1 MMKRLKKV
9 FIMVMSLTVFLSLA
23 YTQVC
28 AYGYKVTLYTGN
40 QGTINGENEMNIDV
54 SKGQMVSLDL
64 SKIELPQD
72 SKYYVKGIRLSGHD
86 SVDNLDPTTFVVNSD
101 LDYVVVYGVK
111 GNQVAYTIRYVDENG
126 NQLSEDMVLYGNV
139 GDKPVVAYKYID
151 NYVPQA
157 YALTKTL
164 VENEKENIFTFT
176 YKPGETGEV
185 IENTNV
191 VTTVI
196 STTPSINTNGNQGNN
211 GTGNTTSGTQ
221 NNDGNTTTSEDEDV
235 PQGVV
240 DLDDEDTPK
249 SNISVNNEKN
259 SSAPIYVGIA
269 ISLAAIVG
277 IIVAFM
283 AIRKRRI

>member
-1 MMKRLKKV
+1 MMMRLKKL
-9 FIMVMSLTVFLSLA
+9 FIMMMSLTVFLSLA

-40 QGTINGENEMNIDV
+40 QGTINSQNEMSINV

-64 SKIELPQD
+64 SQIELPQD

-86 SVDNLDPTTFVVNSD
+86 SVDNLDPATFVVNGD

-111 GNQVAYTIRYVDENG
+111 GNQVSYTIRYVDENG
-126 NQLSEDMVLYGNV
+126 KQLSEDIVLYGNV

-151 NYVPQA
+151 SYIPQS

-164 VENEKENIFTFT
+164 VENEKENVFTFT
-176 YKPGETGEV
+176 YKPGETGEI
-185 IENTNV
+185 IENTNI

-196 STTPSINTNGNQGNN
+196 STTPSTNANQGNN
-211 GTGNTTSGTQ
+211 GTENATGVTQ
-221 NNDGNTTTSEDEDV
+221 NNDGDTTTAGDEDV
-235 PQGVV
+235 PQGLV

-259 SSAPIYVGIA
+259 SSTPIYAGIA

-283 AIRKRRI
+283 TIRKKRV

>member
-1 MMKRLKKV
+1 MMKRLKKL
-9 FIMVMSLTVFLSLA
+9 FIMMMSLTVFLSLA

-40 QGTINGENEMNIDV
+40 QGTINSQNEMSINV

-64 SKIELPQD
+64 SQIELPQD

-86 SVDNLDPTTFVVNSD
+86 SVDNLDPATFVVNGD

-126 NQLSEDMVLYGNV
+126 KQLSEDTVLYGNV

-151 NYVPQA
+151 SYIPQA

-164 VENEKENIFTFT
+164 VENEKENVFTFT
-176 YKPGETGEV
+176 YKPGETGEI
-185 IENTNV
+185 IENTNI

-196 STTPSINTNGNQGNN
+196 STTPSTNANQGNN
-211 GTGNTTSGTQ
+211 GTGNATGGTQ
-221 NNDGNTTTSEDEDV
+221 NNDGDTTTAGDEDV
-235 PQGVV
+235 PQGLV

-249 SNISVNNEKN
+249 SNISVNNKKN
-259 SSAPIYVGIA
+259 SSTPIYTGIA

-283 AIRKRRI
+283 TIRKKRV

>member
-1 MMKRLKKV
+1 MMKRLKKL
-9 FIMVMSLTVFLSLA
+9 FIMMMSLTVFLSLA

-40 QGTINGENEMNIDV
+40 QGTINSQNKTSINV

-64 SKIELPQD
+64 SQIELPQD

-86 SVDNLDPTTFVVNSD
+86 SVDNLDPATFVVNGD

-111 GNQVAYTIRYVDENG
+111 GNQVAYTVRYVDENG
-126 NQLSEDMVLYGNV
+126 KQLSEDTILYGNV

-151 NYVPQA
+151 SYIPQA

-164 VENEKENIFTFT
+164 VENEKENVFTFT
-176 YKPGETGEV
+176 YKPGETGEI
-185 IENTNV
+185 IENTNI

-196 STTPSINTNGNQGNN
+196 STTPSTNANQGNN
-211 GTGNTTSGTQ
+211 GTGNATGGTQ
-221 NNDGNTTTSEDEDV
+221 NNDGDTTAGDEDV
-235 PQGVV
+235 PQGLV

-249 SNISVNNEKN
+249 SNISVNNKKN
-259 SSAPIYVGIA
+259 SSTPIYAGIA

-283 AIRKRRI
+283 TIRKKRV

>member
-1 MMKRLKKV
+1 MMKRLKKL
-9 FIMVMSLTVFLSLA
+9 FIMMMSLTVFLSLA

-40 QGTINGENEMNIDV
+40 QGTINSQNEMSINV

-64 SKIELPQD
+64 SQIELPQD

-86 SVDNLDPTTFVVNSD
+86 SVDNLDPATFVVNGD

-126 NQLSEDMVLYGNV
+126 KQLSEDTVLYGNV

-151 NYVPQA
+151 SYIPQA

-164 VENEKENIFTFT
+164 VENEKENVFTFT
-176 YKPGETGEV
+176 YKPGETGEI
-185 IENTNV
+185 IENTNI

-196 STTPSINTNGNQGNN
+196 STTPSTNANQGNN
-211 GTGNTTSGTQ
+211 GTGNATGGTK
-221 NNDGNTTTSEDEDV
+221 NNYCDTTTAGDEDV
-235 PQGVV
+235 PQCLV

-259 SSAPIYVGIA
+259 NSTPIYAGIA

-283 AIRKRRI
+283 TIRKKRV

>member
-1 MMKRLKKV
+1 MMKRLKKL
-9 FIMVMSLTVFLSLA
+9 FIMMMSLTVFLSLA

-40 QGTINGENEMNIDV
+40 QGTINSQNKTSINV

-64 SKIELPQD
+64 SQIELPQD

-86 SVDNLDPTTFVVNSD
+86 SVDNLDPATFVVNGD

-111 GNQVAYTIRYVDENG
+111 GNQVAYTVRYVDENG
-126 NQLSEDMVLYGNV
+126 KQLSEDTILYVNV

-151 NYVPQA
+151 SYIPQA

-164 VENEKENIFTFT
+164 VENEKENVFTFT
-176 YKPGETGEV
+176 YKPGETGEI
-185 IENTNV
+185 IENTNI

-196 STTPSINTNGNQGNN
+196 STTPSTNANQGNN
-211 GTGNTTSGTQ
+211 GTGNATGGTQ
-221 NNDGNTTTSEDEDV
+221 NNDGDTTTAGDEDV
-235 PQGVV
+235 PQGLV

-249 SNISVNNEKN
+249 SNISVNNKKN
-259 SSAPIYVGIA
+259 SSTPIYAGIA

-283 AIRKRRI
+283 TIRKKRV

>member
-1 MMKRLKKV
+1 MMMRLKKL
-9 FIMVMSLTVFLSLA
+9 FIMMMSLTVFLSLA

-40 QGTINGENEMNIDV
+40 QGTINSQNEMSINV

-64 SKIELPQD
+64 SQIELPQD

-86 SVDNLDPTTFVVNSD
+86 SVDNLDPATFVVNGD

-126 NQLSEDMVLYGNV
+126 KQLSEDTVLYGNV

-151 NYVPQA
+151 SYIPQA

-164 VENEKENIFTFT
+164 VENEKENVFTFT
-176 YKPGETGEV
+176 YKPGETGEI
-185 IENTNV
+185 IENTNI

-196 STTPSINTNGNQGNN
+196 STTPSTNANQGNN
-211 GTGNTTSGTQ
+211 GTGNATGVTQ
-221 NNDGNTTTSEDEDV
+221 NNDGDTTTAGDEDV
-235 PQGVV
+235 PQGLV

-249 SNISVNNEKN
+249 SNISVNNKKN
-259 SSAPIYVGIA
+259 SSTPIYAGIA

-283 AIRKRRI
+283 TIRKKRV

>member
-1 MMKRLKKV
+1 MMKRLKKL
-9 FIMVMSLTVFLSLA
+9 FIMMMSLTVFLSLA

-40 QGTINGENEMNIDV
+40 QGTINSQNEMSINV

-64 SKIELPQD
+64 SQIELPQD

-86 SVDNLDPTTFVVNSD
+86 SVDNLDPATFVVNGD

-111 GNQVAYTIRYVDENG
+111 GNQVSYTIRYVDENG
-126 NQLSEDMVLYGNV
+126 KQLSEDTVLYGNV

-151 NYVPQA
+151 SYIPQS

-164 VENEKENIFTFT
+164 VENEKETVFTFT
-176 YKPGETGEV
+176 YKPGETGEI
-185 IENTNV
+185 IENTNI

-196 STTPSINTNGNQGNN
+196 STTPSTNANQGNN
-211 GTGNTTSGTQ
+211 GTGNATGVTQ
-221 NNDGNTTTSEDEDV
+221 NNDGDTTSAGDEDV
-235 PQGVV
+235 PQGLV

-259 SSAPIYVGIA
+259 SSTPIYAGIA

-283 AIRKRRI
+283 TIRKKRV

>member
-1 MMKRLKKV
+1 MMKRLKKL
-9 FIMVMSLTVFLSLA
+9 FIMMMSLTVFLSLA

-40 QGTINGENEMNIDV
+40 QGTINSQNEMSINV

-64 SKIELPQD
+64 SQIELPQD

-86 SVDNLDPTTFVVNSD
+86 SVDNLDPATFVVNGD

-126 NQLSEDMVLYGNV
+126 KQLSEDTVLYGNV

-151 NYVPQA
+151 SYIPQA

-164 VENEKENIFTFT
+164 VENEKENVFTFT
-176 YKPGETGEV
+176 YKPGETGEI
-185 IENTNV
+185 IENTNI

-196 STTPSINTNGNQGNN
+196 STTPSTNANQGNN
-211 GTGNTTSGTQ
+211 GTGNATGITQ
-221 NNDGNTTTSEDEDV
+221 NNDGDTTTAGDEDV
-235 PQGVV
+235 PQGLV

-249 SNISVNNEKN
+249 SNISVNNKKN
-259 SSAPIYVGIA
+259 SSTPIYAGIA

-283 AIRKRRI
+283 TIRKKRV

>member
-1 MMKRLKKV
+1 MMKRLKKL
-9 FIMVMSLTVFLSLA
+9 FIMMMSLTVFLSLA

-40 QGTINGENEMNIDV
+40 QGTINSQNEMSINV

-64 SKIELPQD
+64 SQIELPQD

-86 SVDNLDPTTFVVNSD
+86 SVDNLDPATFVVNGD

-111 GNQVAYTIRYVDENG
+111 GNQVSYTIRYVDENG
-126 NQLSEDMVLYGNV
+126 KQLSEDTVLYGNV

-151 NYVPQA
+151 SYIPQS

-164 VENEKENIFTFT
+164 VKNEKENVFTFT
-176 YKPGETGEV
+176 YKPGETGEI
-185 IENTNV
+185 IENTNI

-196 STTPSINTNGNQGNN
+196 STTPSTNANQGNN
-211 GTGNTTSGTQ
+211 GTGNATGATQ
-221 NNDGNTTTSEDEDV
+221 NNDGDTTTAGDEDV
-235 PQGVV
+235 PQGLV

-259 SSAPIYVGIA
+259 SSTPIYAGIA

-283 AIRKRRI
+283 TIRKKRV

>member
-1 MMKRLKKV
+1 MMMRLKKL
-9 FIMVMSLTVFLSLA
+9 FIMMMSLTVFLSLA

-40 QGTINGENEMNIDV
+40 QGTINSQNEMSINV

-64 SKIELPQD
+64 SQIELPQD

-86 SVDNLDPTTFVVNSD
+86 SVDNLDPATFVVNGD

-126 NQLSEDMVLYGNV
+126 KQLSEDTVLYGNV

-151 NYVPQA
+151 SYIPQS

-164 VENEKENIFTFT
+164 VENEKENVFTFT
-176 YKPGETGEV
+176 YKPGETGEI
-185 IENTNV
+185 IENTNI

-196 STTPSINTNGNQGNN
+196 STTPSTNANQGNN
-211 GTGNTTSGTQ
+211 GTGNATGVTQ
-221 NNDGNTTTSEDEDV
+221 NNDGDTATAGDEDV
-235 PQGVV
+235 PQGLV

-249 SNISVNNEKN
+249 SNISVNNEK
-259 SSAPIYVGIA
+259 
-269 ISLAAIVG
+269 IVQHQ
-277 IIVAFM
+277 FM
-283 AIRKRRI
+283 QV

>member
-1 MMKRLKKV
+1 MMKRLKKL
-9 FIMVMSLTVFLSLA
+9 FIMMMSLTVFLSLA

-40 QGTINGENEMNIDV
+40 QGTINSQNEMSINV

-64 SKIELPQD
+64 SQIEFPQD
-72 SKYYVKGIRLSGHD
+72 SRYYVKGIRLSGHD
-86 SVDNLDPTTFVVNSD
+86 SVDNLDPATFVVNGD

-126 NQLSEDMVLYGNV
+126 KQLSEDTVLYGNV

-151 NYVPQA
+151 SYIPQA

-164 VENEKENIFTFT
+164 VENEKENVFTFT
-176 YKPGETGEV
+176 YKPGETGEI
-185 IENTNV
+185 IENTNI

-196 STTPSINTNGNQGNN
+196 STTPSTNANQGNN
-211 GTGNTTSGTQ
+211 GTGNATGGTQ
-221 NNDGNTTTSEDEDV
+221 NNDGDTTTAGDEDV
-235 PQGVV
+235 PQGLV

-249 SNISVNNEKN
+249 SNISVNNKKN
-259 SSAPIYVGIA
+259 SSTPIYAGIA

-283 AIRKRRI
+283 TIRKKRV

>member
-1 MMKRLKKV
+1 MMKRLKKL
-9 FIMVMSLTVFLSLA
+9 FIMMMSLTIFLSLA

-40 QGTINGENEMNIDV
+40 QGTINSQNKTSINV

-64 SKIELPQD
+64 SQIELPQD

-86 SVDNLDPTTFVVNSD
+86 SVDNLDPATFVVNGD

-111 GNQVAYTIRYVDENG
+111 GNQVAYTVRYVDENG
-126 NQLSEDMVLYGNV
+126 KQLSEDTILYGNV

-151 NYVPQA
+151 SYIPQA

-164 VENEKENIFTFT
+164 VENEKENVFTFT
-176 YKPGETGEV
+176 YKPGETGEI
-185 IENTNV
+185 IENTNI

-196 STTPSINTNGNQGNN
+196 STTPSTNANQGNN
-211 GTGNTTSGTQ
+211 GTGNATGGTQ
-221 NNDGNTTTSEDEDV
+221 NNDGDTTTAGDEDV
-235 PQGVV
+235 PQGLV

-249 SNISVNNEKN
+249 SNISVNNKKN
-259 SSAPIYVGIA
+259 SSTPIYAGIA

-283 AIRKRRI
+283 TIRKKRV

>member
-1 MMKRLKKV
+1 MMKRLKKL
-9 FIMVMSLTVFLSLA
+9 FIMMMSLTIFLSLA

-40 QGTINGENEMNIDV
+40 QGTINSQNEMSINV

-64 SKIELPQD
+64 SQIELPQD

-86 SVDNLDPTTFVVNSD
+86 SVDNLDPATFVVNGD

-126 NQLSEDMVLYGNV
+126 KQLSEDTVLYGNV

-151 NYVPQA
+151 SYIPQA

-164 VENEKENIFTFT
+164 VENEKENVFTFT
-176 YKPGETGEV
+176 YKPGETGEI
-185 IENTNV
+185 IENTNI

-196 STTPSINTNGNQGNN
+196 STTPSTNANQGNN
-211 GTGNTTSGTQ
+211 GTGNATGVTQ
-221 NNDGNTTTSEDEDV
+221 NNDGDTTTAGDEDV
-235 PQGVV
+235 PQGLV

-249 SNISVNNEKN
+249 SNISVNNKKN
-259 SSAPIYVGIA
+259 SSTPIYAGIA

-283 AIRKRRI
+283 TIRKKRV

>member
-1 MMKRLKKV
+1 MMKRLKKL
-9 FIMVMSLTVFLSLA
+9 FIMMMSLTVFLSLA

-40 QGTINGENEMNIDV
+40 QGTINSQNKTSINV

-64 SKIELPQD
+64 SQIELPQD

-86 SVDNLDPTTFVVNSD
+86 SVDNLDPATFVVNGD

-126 NQLSEDMVLYGNV
+126 KQLSEDTILYGNV

-151 NYVPQA
+151 SYIPQA

-164 VENEKENIFTFT
+164 VENEKENVFTFT
-176 YKPGETGEV
+176 YKPGETGEI
-185 IENTNV
+185 IENTNI

-196 STTPSINTNGNQGNN
+196 STTPSTNANQGNN
-211 GTGNTTSGTQ
+211 GTGNARGGTQ
-221 NNDGNTTTSEDEDV
+221 NNDGDTTTAGDEDV
-235 PQGVV
+235 PQGLV

-249 SNISVNNEKN
+249 SNISVNNKKN
-259 SSAPIYVGIA
+259 SSTPIYAGIA

-283 AIRKRRI
+283 TIRKKRV

>member
-1 MMKRLKKV
+1 MMKRLKKL
-9 FIMVMSLTVFLSLA
+9 FIMMMSLTIFLSLA

-40 QGTINGENEMNIDV
+40 QGTINSQNKTSINV

-64 SKIELPQD
+64 SQIELPQD

-86 SVDNLDPTTFVVNSD
+86 SVDNLDPATFVVNGD

-126 NQLSEDMVLYGNV
+126 KQLSEDTILYGNV

-151 NYVPQA
+151 SYIPQA
-157 YALTKTL
+157 YALTKIL
-164 VENEKENIFTFT
+164 VENEKENVFTFT
-176 YKPGETGEV
+176 YKPGETGEI
-185 IENTNV
+185 IENTNI

-196 STTPSINTNGNQGNN
+196 STTPSTNANQGNN
-211 GTGNTTSGTQ
+211 GTGNATGGTQ
-221 NNDGNTTTSEDEDV
+221 NNDGDTTTAGDEDV
-235 PQGVV
+235 PQGLV

-249 SNISVNNEKN
+249 SNISVNNKKN
-259 SSAPIYVGIA
+259 SSTPIYAGIA

-283 AIRKRRI
+283 TIRKKRV

>member
-1 MMKRLKKV
+1 MMMRLKKL
-9 FIMVMSLTVFLSLA
+9 FIMMMSLTVFLSLA

-40 QGTINGENEMNIDV
+40 QGTINSQNEMSINV

-64 SKIELPQD
+64 SQIELPQD

-86 SVDNLDPTTFVVNSD
+86 SVDNLDPATFVVNGD

-126 NQLSEDMVLYGNV
+126 KQLSEDTVLYGNV

-151 NYVPQA
+151 SYIPQS

-164 VENEKENIFTFT
+164 VENEKENVFTFT
-176 YKPGETGEV
+176 YKPGVTGEI
-185 IENTNV
+185 IENTNI

-196 STTPSINTNGNQGNN
+196 STTPSTNANQGNN
-211 GTGNTTSGTQ
+211 GTGNATGVTQ
-221 NNDGNTTTSEDEDV
+221 NNDGDTTTAGDEDV
-235 PQGVV
+235 PQGLV

-259 SSAPIYVGIA
+259 SSTPIYAGIA

-283 AIRKRRI
+283 TIRKKRV

>member
-1 MMKRLKKV
+1 MMKRLKKL
-9 FIMVMSLTVFLSLA
+9 FIMMMSLTVFLSLA

-40 QGTINGENEMNIDV
+40 QGTINSQNEMSINV

-64 SKIELPQD
+64 SQIELPQD

-86 SVDNLDPTTFVVNSD
+86 SVDNLDPATFVVNGD

-111 GNQVAYTIRYVDENG
+111 GNQVSYTIRYVDENG
-126 NQLSEDMVLYGNV
+126 KQLSEDTVLYGNV

-151 NYVPQA
+151 SYIPQS

-164 VENEKENIFTFT
+164 VENENENVFTFT
-176 YKPGETGEV
+176 YKPGETGEI
-185 IENTNV
+185 IENTNI

-196 STTPSINTNGNQGNN
+196 STTPSTNANQGNN
-211 GTGNTTSGTQ
+211 GTGNATGVTQ
-221 NNDGNTTTSEDEDV
+221 NNDGDTTTAGDEDV
-235 PQGVV
+235 PQGLV
-240 DLDDEDTPK
+240 DLDDEDTTK

-259 SSAPIYVGIA
+259 SSTPIYAGIA

-283 AIRKRRI
+283 TIRKKRV

>member
-1 MMKRLKKV
+1 MMKRLKKL
-9 FIMVMSLTVFLSLA
+9 FIMMMSLTIFLSLA

-40 QGTINGENEMNIDV
+40 QGTINSQNKTSINV

-64 SKIELPQD
+64 SQIELPQD

-86 SVDNLDPTTFVVNSD
+86 SVDNLDPATFVVNGD

-126 NQLSEDMVLYGNV
+126 KQLSKDTILYGNV

-151 NYVPQA
+151 SYIPQA

-164 VENEKENIFTFT
+164 VENEKENVFTFT
-176 YKPGETGEV
+176 YKPGETGEI
-185 IENTNV
+185 IENTNI

-196 STTPSINTNGNQGNN
+196 STTPSTNANQGNN
-211 GTGNTTSGTQ
+211 GTGNATGGTQ
-221 NNDGNTTTSEDEDV
+221 NNDGDTTTAGDEDV
-235 PQGVV
+235 PQGLV

-249 SNISVNNEKN
+249 SNISVNNKKN
-259 SSAPIYVGIA
+259 SSTPIYAGIA

-283 AIRKRRI
+283 TIRKKRV

>member
-1 MMKRLKKV
+1 MMKRLKKL
-9 FIMVMSLTVFLSLA
+9 FIMMMSLTVFLSLA

-40 QGTINGENEMNIDV
+40 QGTINSQDEMSINV

-64 SKIELPQD
+64 SQIELPQD

-86 SVDNLDPTTFVVNSD
+86 SVDNLDPATFVVNGD

-126 NQLSEDMVLYGNV
+126 KQLSEDTVLYGNV

-151 NYVPQA
+151 SYIPQA

-164 VENEKENIFTFT
+164 VENEKENVFTFT
-176 YKPGETGEV
+176 YKPGETGEI
-185 IENTNV
+185 IENTNI

-196 STTPSINTNGNQGNN
+196 STTPSTNANQGNN
-211 GTGNTTSGTQ
+211 GTGNATGGTQ
-221 NNDGNTTTSEDEDV
+221 NNDGDTTTAGDEDV
-235 PQGVV
+235 PQGLV

-249 SNISVNNEKN
+249 SNISVNNKKN
-259 SSAPIYVGIA
+259 SSTPIYAGIA

-283 AIRKRRI
+283 TIRKKRV

>member
-1 MMKRLKKV
+1 MMKRLKKL
-9 FIMVMSLTVFLSLA
+9 FIMMMSLTIFLSLA

-40 QGTINGENEMNIDV
+40 QGTINSQNKTSINV

-64 SKIELPQD
+64 SQIELPQD

-86 SVDNLDPTTFVVNSD
+86 SVDNLDPATFVVNGD

-126 NQLSEDMVLYGNV
+126 KQLSEDTILYGNV

-151 NYVPQA
+151 SYIPQA

-164 VENEKENIFTFT
+164 VENEKENVFTFT
-176 YKPGETGEV
+176 YKPGETCEI
-185 IENTNV
+185 IENTNI

-196 STTPSINTNGNQGNN
+196 STTPSTNANQGNN
-211 GTGNTTSGTQ
+211 GTGNARGGTQ
-221 NNDGNTTTSEDEDV
+221 NNDGDTTTAGDEDV
-235 PQGVV
+235 PQGLV

-249 SNISVNNEKN
+249 SNISVNNKKN
-259 SSAPIYVGIA
+259 SSTPIYAGIA

-283 AIRKRRI
+283 TIRKKRV

>member
-1 MMKRLKKV
+1 MMKRLKKL
-9 FIMVMSLTVFLSLA
+9 FIMMMSLTVFLSLA

-40 QGTINGENEMNIDV
+40 QGTINSQNEMSINV

-64 SKIELPQD
+64 SQIELPQD

-86 SVDNLDPTTFVVNSD
+86 SVDNLDPATFVVNGD

-111 GNQVAYTIRYVDENG
+111 GNQVSYTIRYVDENG
-126 NQLSEDMVLYGNV
+126 KQLSEDTVLYGNV

-151 NYVPQA
+151 SYIPQS

-164 VENEKENIFTFT
+164 VENEKENVFTFT
-176 YKPGETGEV
+176 YKLGETGEI
-185 IENTNV
+185 IENTNI

-196 STTPSINTNGNQGNN
+196 STTPSTNANQGNN
-211 GTGNTTSGTQ
+211 GTGNATGVTQ
-221 NNDGNTTTSEDEDV
+221 NNDGDTTTAGDEDV
-235 PQGVV
+235 PQGLV

-259 SSAPIYVGIA
+259 SSTPIYAGIA

-283 AIRKRRI
+283 TIRKKRV

>member
-1 MMKRLKKV
+1 MMKRLKKL
-9 FIMVMSLTVFLSLA
+9 FIMMMSLTIFLSLA

-40 QGTINGENEMNIDV
+40 QGTINSQNEMSINV

-64 SKIELPQD
+64 SQIELPQD

-86 SVDNLDPTTFVVNSD
+86 SVDNLDPATFVVNGD

-126 NQLSEDMVLYGNV
+126 KQLSEDTVLYGNV

-151 NYVPQA
+151 SYIPQA

-164 VENEKENIFTFT
+164 VENEKENVFTFT
-176 YKPGETGEV
+176 YKPGETGEI
-185 IENTNV
+185 IENTNI

-196 STTPSINTNGNQGNN
+196 STTPSTNANQGNN
-211 GTGNTTSGTQ
+211 GTGNATGGTQ
-221 NNDGNTTTSEDEDV
+221 NNDGDTTTAGDEDV
-235 PQGVV
+235 PQGLV

-249 SNISVNNEKN
+249 SNISVNNKKN
-259 SSAPIYVGIA
+259 SSTPIYAGIA

-283 AIRKRRI
+283 TIRKKRV

>member
-1 MMKRLKKV
+1 MMMRLKKL
-9 FIMVMSLTVFLSLA
+9 FIMMMSLTVFLSLA

-40 QGTINGENEMNIDV
+40 QGTINSQNEMSINV

-64 SKIELPQD
+64 SQIELPQD

-86 SVDNLDPTTFVVNSD
+86 SVDNLDPATFVVNGD

-126 NQLSEDMVLYGNV
+126 KQLSEDTVLYGNV

-151 NYVPQA
+151 SYIPQS

-164 VENEKENIFTFT
+164 VENEQENVFTFT
-176 YKPGETGEV
+176 YKPGETGEI
-185 IENTNV
+185 IENTNI

-196 STTPSINTNGNQGNN
+196 STTPSTNANQGNN
-211 GTGNTTSGTQ
+211 GTGNATGVTQ
-221 NNDGNTTTSEDEDV
+221 NNDGDTATAGDEDV
-235 PQGVV
+235 PQGLV

-259 SSAPIYVGIA
+259 SSTPIYAGIA

-277 IIVAFM
+277 IIVACM
-283 AIRKRRI
+283 TIRKKRV

>member
-1 MMKRLKKV
+1 MKRLKKL
-9 FIMVMSLTVFLSLA
+9 FIMMMSLTVFLSLA

-40 QGTINGENEMNIDV
+40 QGTINRQNEMSINV

-64 SKIELPQD
+64 SQIELPQD

-86 SVDNLDPTTFVVNSD
+86 SVDNLDPATFVVNGD

-111 GNQVAYTIRYVDENG
+111 GNQVSYTIRYVDENG
-126 NQLSEDMVLYGNV
+126 KQLSEDTVLYGNV

-151 NYVPQA
+151 SYIPQS

-164 VENEKENIFTFT
+164 VKNEKENVFTFT
-176 YKPGETGEV
+176 YKPGETGEI
-185 IENTNV
+185 IENTNI

-196 STTPSINTNGNQGNN
+196 STTPSTNANQGNN
-211 GTGNTTSGTQ
+211 GTGNATGVTQ
-221 NNDGNTTTSEDEDV
+221 NNDGDTTTAGDEDV
-235 PQGVV
+235 PQGLV

-259 SSAPIYVGIA
+259 SSTPIYAGIA

-283 AIRKRRI
+283 TIRKKRV

>member
-1 MMKRLKKV
+1 MMKRLKKL
-9 FIMVMSLTVFLSLA
+9 FIMMMSLTIFLSLA

-40 QGTINGENEMNIDV
+40 QGTINSQNEMSINV
-54 SKGQMVSLDL
+54 SKGQMISLDL
-64 SKIELPQD
+64 SQIELPQD

-86 SVDNLDPTTFVVNSD
+86 SVDNLDPATFVVNGD

-126 NQLSEDMVLYGNV
+126 KQLSEDTVLYGNV

-151 NYVPQA
+151 SYIPQS

-164 VENEKENIFTFT
+164 VENEKENVFTFT
-176 YKPGETGEV
+176 YKPGETGEI
-185 IENTNV
+185 IENTNI

-196 STTPSINTNGNQGNN
+196 STTPSTNANQGNN
-211 GTGNTTSGTQ
+211 GTGNARGGTQ
-221 NNDGNTTTSEDEDV
+221 NNDGDTTTAGDEDV
-235 PQGVV
+235 PQGLV

-249 SNISVNNEKN
+249 SNISVNNKKN
-259 SSAPIYVGIA
+259 SSTPIYAGIA

-283 AIRKRRI
+283 TIRKKRV

>member
-1 MMKRLKKV
+1 MMMRLKKL
-9 FIMVMSLTVFLSLA
+9 FIMMMSLTVFLSLA

-40 QGTINGENEMNIDV
+40 QGTINSQNEMSINV

-64 SKIELPQD
+64 SQIELPQD

-86 SVDNLDPTTFVVNSD
+86 SVDNLDPATFVVNGD

-126 NQLSEDMVLYGNV
+126 KQLSEDTVLYGNV

-151 NYVPQA
+151 SYIPQA

-164 VENEKENIFTFT
+164 VENEKENVFTFT
-176 YKPGETGEV
+176 YKPGETGEI
-185 IENTNV
+185 IENTNI

-196 STTPSINTNGNQGNN
+196 STTPSTNANQGNN
-211 GTGNTTSGTQ
+211 GTGNATGGTQ
-221 NNDGNTTTSEDEDV
+221 NNDGDTTTAGDEDV
-235 PQGVV
+235 PQGLV

-249 SNISVNNEKN
+249 SNISVNNKKN
-259 SSAPIYVGIA
+259 SSTPIYAGIA

-283 AIRKRRI
+283 TIRKKRV

>member
-1 MMKRLKKV
+1 MMKRLKKL
-9 FIMVMSLTVFLSLA
+9 FIMMMSLTIFLSLA

-40 QGTINGENEMNIDV
+40 QGTINSQNKTSINV

-64 SKIELPQD
+64 SQIELPQD

-86 SVDNLDPTTFVVNSD
+86 SVDNLDPATFVVNDD

-126 NQLSEDMVLYGNV
+126 KQLSKDTILYGNV

-151 NYVPQA
+151 SYIPQA

-164 VENEKENIFTFT
+164 VENEKENVFTFT
-176 YKPGETGEV
+176 YKPGETGEI
-185 IENTNV
+185 IENTNI

-196 STTPSINTNGNQGNN
+196 STTPSTNANQGNN
-211 GTGNTTSGTQ
+211 GAGNATGGTQ
-221 NNDGNTTTSEDEDV
+221 NNDGDTTTAGDEDV
-235 PQGVV
+235 PQGLV

-249 SNISVNNEKN
+249 SNISVNNKKN
-259 SSAPIYVGIA
+259 SSTPIYAGIA

-283 AIRKRRI
+283 TIRKKRV

>member
-1 MMKRLKKV
+1 MMKRLKKL
-9 FIMVMSLTVFLSLA
+9 FIMMMSLTVFLSLA

-40 QGTINGENEMNIDV
+40 QGTINSQNKTSINV

-64 SKIELPQD
+64 SQIELPQD

-86 SVDNLDPTTFVVNSD
+86 SVDNLDPATFVVNGD

-111 GNQVAYTIRYVDENG
+111 GNQVAYTVRYVDENG
-126 NQLSEDMVLYGNV
+126 KQLSKDTILYGNV

-151 NYVPQA
+151 SYIPQA

-164 VENEKENIFTFT
+164 VENEKENVFTFT
-176 YKPGETGEV
+176 YKPGETGEI
-185 IENTNV
+185 IENTNI

-196 STTPSINTNGNQGNN
+196 STTPSTNANQGNN
-211 GTGNTTSGTQ
+211 GTGNATGGTQ
-221 NNDGNTTTSEDEDV
+221 NNDGDTTTAGDEDV
-235 PQGVV
+235 PQGLV

-249 SNISVNNEKN
+249 SNISVNNKKN
-259 SSAPIYVGIA
+259 SSTPIYAGIA

-283 AIRKRRI
+283 TIRKKRV

>member
-1 MMKRLKKV
+1 MMKRLKKL
-9 FIMVMSLTVFLSLA
+9 FIMMMSLTVFLSLA

-40 QGTINGENEMNIDV
+40 QGTINSQNEMSINV

-64 SKIELPQD
+64 SQIELPQD

-86 SVDNLDPTTFVVNSD
+86 SVDNLDPATFVVNGD

-111 GNQVAYTIRYVDENG
+111 GNQVSYTIRYVDENG
-126 NQLSEDMVLYGNV
+126 KQLSEDTVLYGNV

-151 NYVPQA
+151 SYIPQS

-164 VENEKENIFTFT
+164 VENEKENVFTFT
-176 YKPGETGEV
+176 YKPCETGEI
-185 IENTNV
+185 IENTNI

-196 STTPSINTNGNQGNN
+196 STTPSTNANQGNN
-211 GTGNTTSGTQ
+211 GTGNATGVTQ
-221 NNDGNTTTSEDEDV
+221 NNDGDTTTAGDEDV
-235 PQGVV
+235 PQGLV

-249 SNISVNNEKN
+249 SNISVNNKKN
-259 SSAPIYVGIA
+259 SSTPIYAGIA

-283 AIRKRRI
+283 TIRKKRV

>member
-1 MMKRLKKV
+1 MMKRLKKL
-9 FIMVMSLTVFLSLA
+9 FIMMMSLTVFLSLA

-40 QGTINGENEMNIDV
+40 QGTINSQNEMSINV

-64 SKIELPQD
+64 SQIELPQD

-86 SVDNLDPTTFVVNSD
+86 SVDNLDPATFVVNGD

-126 NQLSEDMVLYGNV
+126 KQLSEDTVLYGNV

-151 NYVPQA
+151 SYIPQA

-164 VENEKENIFTFT
+164 VENEKENVFTFT
-176 YKPGETGEV
+176 YKPGETGEI
-185 IENTNV
+185 IENTNI
-191 VTTVI
+191 VTIVI
-196 STTPSINTNGNQGNN
+196 STTPSTNANQGNN
-211 GTGNTTSGTQ
+211 GTGNATGGTQ
-221 NNDGNTTTSEDEDV
+221 NNDGDTTTAGDEDV
-235 PQGVV
+235 PQGLV

-249 SNISVNNEKN
+249 SNISVNNKKN
-259 SSAPIYVGIA
+259 SSTPIYAGIA

-283 AIRKRRI
+283 TIRKKRV

>member
-1 MMKRLKKV
+1 MMKRLKKL
-9 FIMVMSLTVFLSLA
+9 FIMMMSLTIFLSLA

-40 QGTINGENEMNIDV
+40 QGTINSQNEMSINV

-64 SKIELPQD
+64 SQIELPQD

-86 SVDNLDPTTFVVNSD
+86 SVDNLDPATFVVNGD

-126 NQLSEDMVLYGNV
+126 KQLSKDTILYGNV

-151 NYVPQA
+151 SYIPQA

-164 VENEKENIFTFT
+164 VENEKENVFTFT
-176 YKPGETGEV
+176 YKPGETGEI
-185 IENTNV
+185 IENTNI

-196 STTPSINTNGNQGNN
+196 STTPSTNANQGNN
-211 GTGNTTSGTQ
+211 GTGNATGGTQ
-221 NNDGNTTTSEDEDV
+221 NNDGDTTTAGDEDV
-235 PQGVV
+235 PQGLV

-249 SNISVNNEKN
+249 SNISVNNKKN
-259 SSAPIYVGIA
+259 SSTPIYAGIA

-283 AIRKRRI
+283 TIRKKRV

>member
-1 MMKRLKKV
+1 MMKRLKKL
-9 FIMVMSLTVFLSLA
+9 FIMMMSLTVFLSLA

-40 QGTINGENEMNIDV
+40 QGTINSQNEMSINV

-64 SKIELPQD
+64 SQIELPQD

-86 SVDNLDPTTFVVNSD
+86 SIDNLDPATFVVNGD

-126 NQLSEDMVLYGNV
+126 KQLSEDTVLYGNV

-151 NYVPQA
+151 SYIPQA

-164 VENEKENIFTFT
+164 VENEKENVFTFT
-176 YKPGETGEV
+176 YKPGKTGEI
-185 IENTNV
+185 IENTNI

-196 STTPSINTNGNQGNN
+196 STTPSTNANQGNN
-211 GTGNTTSGTQ
+211 GTGNATGGTQ
-221 NNDGNTTTSEDEDV
+221 NNDGDTTTAGDEDV
-235 PQGVV
+235 PQGLV

-259 SSAPIYVGIA
+259 SSTPIYAGIA

-283 AIRKRRI
+283 TIRKKRV

>member
-1 MMKRLKKV
+1 MMKRLKKL
-9 FIMVMSLTVFLSLA
+9 FIMMMSLTVFLSLA

-40 QGTINGENEMNIDV
+40 QGTINSQNEMSINV

-64 SKIELPQD
+64 SQIELPQD

-86 SVDNLDPTTFVVNSD
+86 SVDNLDPATFVVNGD

-126 NQLSEDMVLYGNV
+126 KQLSEDTVLYGNV

-151 NYVPQA
+151 SYIPQS

-164 VENEKENIFTFT
+164 VENEKENVFTFT
-176 YKPGETGEV
+176 YKPGETGEI
-185 IENTNV
+185 IENTNI

-196 STTPSINTNGNQGNN
+196 STTPSTNANQGNN
-211 GTGNTTSGTQ
+211 GTGNATGVTQ
-221 NNDGNTTTSEDEDV
+221 NNDGDTTTAGDEDV
-235 PQGVV
+235 PQGLV

-259 SSAPIYVGIA
+259 NSTPIYAGIA

-283 AIRKRRI
+283 TIRKKRV

>member
-1 MMKRLKKV
+1 MMKRLKKL
-9 FIMVMSLTVFLSLA
+9 FIMMMSLTVFLSLA

-40 QGTINGENEMNIDV
+40 QGTINSQNEMSINV

-64 SKIELPQD
+64 SQIELPQD

-86 SVDNLDPTTFVVNSD
+86 SVDNLDPATFVVNGD

-126 NQLSEDMVLYGNV
+126 KQLSEDTVLYGNV

-151 NYVPQA
+151 SYIPQS

-164 VENEKENIFTFT
+164 VKNEEENVFTFT
-176 YKPGETGEV
+176 YKPGETGEI
-185 IENTNV
+185 IENTNI

-196 STTPSINTNGNQGNN
+196 STTPSTNANQGNN
-211 GTGNTTSGTQ
+211 GTGNATGVTQ
-221 NNDGNTTTSEDEDV
+221 NNDGDTTTAGDEDV
-235 PQGVV
+235 PQGLV

-259 SSAPIYVGIA
+259 SSTPIYAGIA

-283 AIRKRRI
+283 TIRKKRV

>member
-1 MMKRLKKV
+1 MMKRLKKL
-9 FIMVMSLTVFLSLA
+9 FIMMMSLTVFLSLA

-40 QGTINGENEMNIDV
+40 QGTINSQNEMSINV

-64 SKIELPQD
+64 SQIELPQD

-86 SVDNLDPTTFVVNSD
+86 SVDNLDPATFVVNGD
-101 LDYVVVYGVK
+101 LDYVVVYGAK

-126 NQLSEDMVLYGNV
+126 KQLSEDTVLYGNV

-151 NYVPQA
+151 SYIPQS

-164 VENEKENIFTFT
+164 VENEKENVFTFT
-176 YKPGETGEV
+176 YKPGETGEI
-185 IENTNV
+185 IENTNI

-196 STTPSINTNGNQGNN
+196 STTPSTNANQGNN
-211 GTGNTTSGTQ
+211 GTGNATGVTQ
-221 NNDGNTTTSEDEDV
+221 NNDGDTTTAGDEDV
-235 PQGVV
+235 PQGLV

-259 SSAPIYVGIA
+259 SSTPIYAGIA

-277 IIVAFM
+277 IIVVFM
-283 AIRKRRI
+283 TIRKKRV

>member
-1 MMKRLKKV
+1 MMKRLKKL
-9 FIMVMSLTVFLSLA
+9 FIMMMSLTVFLSLA

-40 QGTINGENEMNIDV
+40 QGTINSQNEMSINV

-64 SKIELPQD
+64 SQIELPQD

-86 SVDNLDPTTFVVNSD
+86 SVDNLDPATFVVNGD

-126 NQLSEDMVLYGNV
+126 KQLSEDTVLYGNV

-151 NYVPQA
+151 SYIPQA

-164 VENEKENIFTFT
+164 VENEKENVFTFT
-176 YKPGETGEV
+176 YKPGETGEI
-185 IENTNV
+185 IENTNI

-196 STTPSINTNGNQGNN
+196 STTPSTNANQGNN
-211 GTGNTTSGTQ
+211 GTGNATGGTQ
-221 NNDGNTTTSEDEDV
+221 NSDGDTTTAGDEDV
-235 PQGVV
+235 PQGLV

-249 SNISVNNEKN
+249 SNISVNNKKN
-259 SSAPIYVGIA
+259 SSTPIYAGIA

-283 AIRKRRI
+283 TIRKKRV

>member
-1 MMKRLKKV
+1 MMKRLKKL
-9 FIMVMSLTVFLSLA
+9 FIMMMSLTVFLSLA

-40 QGTINGENEMNIDV
+40 QGTINSQNEMSINV

-64 SKIELPQD
+64 SQIELPQD

-86 SVDNLDPTTFVVNSD
+86 SVDNLDPATFVVNGD

-111 GNQVAYTIRYVDENG
+111 GNQVSYTIHYVDENG
-126 NQLSEDMVLYGNV
+126 KQLSEDTVLYGNV

-151 NYVPQA
+151 SYIPQS

-164 VENEKENIFTFT
+164 VKNEKENVFTFT
-176 YKPGETGEV
+176 YKPGETGEI
-185 IENTNV
+185 IENTNI

-196 STTPSINTNGNQGNN
+196 STTPSTNANQGNN
-211 GTGNTTSGTQ
+211 GTGNATGVTQ
-221 NNDGNTTTSEDEDV
+221 NNDGDTTTAGDEDV
-235 PQGVV
+235 PQGLV

-259 SSAPIYVGIA
+259 SSTPIYAGIA

-283 AIRKRRI
+283 TIRKKRV